1 MGRGLWLALLVAAA
15 GAARAEEPALFE
27 PPAPGSYELPPIR
40 RVAEH
45 WLVDDAGAAAPVLG
59 IGADEVAV
67 VAFVYSRCGDAC
79 PLALATLQRL
89 DRDLAARP
97 AVAAR
102 TRLVTVSFDPMHDTP
117 ERMAELRA
125 HLAPR
130 GRWAFLTAPDTE
142 ALSPVLADFGQRV
155 ERDDAERLLH
165 VLKVFLVD
173 GRGDVRNVY
182 STGLL
187 DPRLVAADIETLLG
201 AGRVER
207 ELAGEARDE
216 AP

>member
-1 MGRGLWLALLVAAA
+1 MRRGLLLALLLAAA
-15 GAARAEEPALFE
+15 GVARAEQPALFE

-59 IGADEVAV
+59 IGAGEVAV

-79 PLALATLQRL
+79 PMALATLQRL
-89 DRDLAARP
+89 DRELAAQP
-97 AVAAR
+97 AVGAR
-102 TRLVTVSFDPMHDTP
+102 TRLVTVSFDPKHDTP

-130 GRWAFLTAPDTE
+130 GRWAFLTAPDAA

-155 ERDDAERLLH
+155 EQDDEERLRH

-187 DPRLVAADIETLLG
+187 DPRLVAADVETLLG
-201 AGRVER
+201 AR
-207 ELAGEARDE
+207 
-216 AP
+216 